1 MSNGDAELEV
11 EEEEFEVE
19 SSDEQDDI
27 NVVEL
32 RRENEADV
40 I

>member
-1 MSNGDAELEV
+1 MSNGDEELEV
-11 EEEEFEVE
+11 EEEFETE

-32 RRENEADV
+32 RSENEADV

>member
-1 MSNGDAELEV
+1 MSNGDEELEV
-11 EEEEFEVE
+11 EEEEFEIE

-27 NVVEL
+27 DVVGLRSKDEKNV
-32 RRENEADV
+32 